1 MNIKHSKYKNTGI
14 LFELLVRQV
23 TADTL
28 NGTDSAA
35 LKLIQKFF
43 VKSELGKEYKLYE
56 TLAKNTALTEGKAN
70 VMIQTL
76 LETSKKL
83 NRGILRREKY
93 NLINE
98 IKKSYNLE
106 EFFKTK
112 LPHYKTFAAFYTLA
126 EIQNTD
132 VLVDADIIVNNKM
145 TLLEHLSTSQIQ
157 TQQVE
162 AEILREF
169 QSYDKDTRML
179 TYRILIEKFNGKYS
193 NLYDSQK
200 EILRQYIN
208 SVDSTPVLKEFYNTK
223 VSEIKLALNELNS
236 KVTDKAVQIKINE
249 VTNLIN
255 ELDKNAKVSSDDI
268 VNILQYCELYE
279 ELKTANETIKW
290 NWIRR
295 RYS

>member
-23 TADTL
+23 TSDTL
-28 NGTDSAA
+28 NGTDSLA

-56 TLAKNTALTEGKAN
+56 SLGKNTSLTEGKAN

-83 NRGILRREKY
+83 NRSNLRREKY

-98 IKKSYNLE
+98 IKKHYNLE
-106 EFFKTK
+106 DFFKTK
-112 LPHYKTFAAFYTLA
+112 LPNYKTFAAFYMLT
-126 EIQNTD
+126 EIQNSEA
-132 VLVDADIIVNNKM
+132 LVDADIIVNNKM
-145 TLLEHLSTSQIQ
+145 TLLEHLSTSQIKPEA
-157 TQQVE
+157 VE

-169 QSYDKDTRML
+169 QSYDKDTRIL
-179 TYRILIEKFNGKYS
+179 TYRILMEKFNGKYS
-193 NLYDSQK
+193 NLYESQK

-223 VSEIKLALNELNS
+223 VTEIKMSLAELNS

-249 VTNLIN
+249 VTNLIT
-255 ELDKNAKVSSDDI
+255 ELDKTAKVSSEDI

-279 ELKTANETIKW
+279 ELKTANEAIK
-290 NWIRR
+290 
-295 RYS
+295 

>member
-28 NGTDSAA
+28 NGNNSAA

-56 TLAKNTALTEGKAN
+56 TLAKNTALTEGRAN

-83 NRGILRREKY
+83 NRSTLRREKY

-98 IKKSYNLE
+98 IKKHYNLE

-112 LPHYKTFAAFYTLA
+112 LPHYKTFAAFYTLV

-132 VLVDADIIVNNKM
+132 ALVDADIIVNNKM
-145 TLLEHLSTSQIQ
+145 TLLEHLSTSQIN
-157 TQQVE
+157 TERVE
-162 AEILREF
+162 AEILKEF

-179 TYRILIEKFNGKYS
+179 TYRILMEKFNGKYT
-193 NLYDSQK
+193 NLHESQK

-208 SVDSTPVLKEFYNTK
+208 SVDSTPVLKEFYNSK
-223 VSEIKLALNELNS
+223 VVEVKTALTELNS
-236 KVTDKAVQIKINE
+236 QIADKAVQIKINE
-249 VTNLIN
+249 VTSLIT
-255 ELDKNAKVSSDDI
+255 ELDKTAKVSSENI
-268 VNILQYCELYE
+268 VNILQYFELYE
-279 ELKTANETIKW
+279 ELKAAHGITK
-290 NWIRR
+290 
-295 RYS
+295 

>member
-28 NGTDSAA
+28 NGNDSAA

-83 NRGILRREKY
+83 NRGFLRREKY

-98 IKKSYNLE
+98 IKKFYNLE

-112 LPHYKTFAAFYTLA
+112 LPHYKTFAAFYTLV

-132 VLVDADIIVNNKM
+132 ALVDADIIVNNKM
-145 TLLEHLSTSQIQ
+145 TLLEHLSTSQIK
-157 TQQVE
+157 TEQVE

-223 VSEIKLALNELNS
+223 VSEIKLALTELNS

-249 VTNLIN
+249 VTNLIT
-255 ELDKNAKVSSDDI
+255 ELDKTAKVSSEDI
-268 VNILQYCELYE
+268 INILQYCELYE
-279 ELKTANETIKW
+279 ELKAANETIK
-290 NWIRR
+290 
-295 RYS
+295 

>member
-28 NGTDSAA
+28 NGNNSDA

-56 TLAKNTALTEGKAN
+56 TLSKNTALTEGRAN

-83 NRGILRREKY
+83 NRGTLRREKY

-98 IKKSYNLE
+98 IKKYYNLE

-112 LPHYKTFAAFYTLA
+112 LPHYKTFAAFYTLV

-132 VLVDADIIVNNKM
+132 ALVDANIIVNNKM
-145 TLLEHLSTSQIQ
+145 TLLEHLSTSQIN
-157 TQQVE
+157 TEKVE
-162 AEILREF
+162 AEVLREF

-179 TYRILIEKFNGKYS
+179 TYRILMEKFNGKYT
-193 NLYDSQK
+193 NLYESQK

-208 SVDSTPVLKEFYNTK
+208 SVDSTPVLKEFYNSK
-223 VSEIKLALNELNS
+223 VVEVKTALTELNL

-249 VTNLIN
+249 VTNLIT
-255 ELDKNAKVSSDDI
+255 ELDKTAKVSSEDI
-268 VNILQYCELYE
+268 VNILQYFELYE
-279 ELKTANETIKW
+279 ELKAANETTK
-290 NWIRR
+290 
-295 RYS
+295 